1 MGHIEWGRLP
11 DYPAWN
17 RVVDSLRLQQ
27 LNVADTARATTLAA
41 EKRLIRLQ
49 GDPSLSYCIW
59 LLLRL
64 ATAAR
69 TDDFREAVT
78 HLGLEVSN
86 DDTALSFIAQVA
98 DVARERL
105 RHYPESGPF
114 GEMAALALRRAL
126 SETVGSDGQSLFDS
140 SVEDIARAFRRHST
154 GTQFGQLATRFF
166 ADFYARTLHFYI
178 DRELANAVGH
188 AGLPS
193 LGAMRAFDEAL
204 DRHAR
209 QSAVILDR
217 FTAEWYLKK
226 RWERQGAI
234 GLDDAQAFA
243 TGAVRKLRHATTKQV
258 AS

>member
-1 MGHIEWGRLP
+1 
-11 DYPAWN
+11 
-17 RVVDSLRLQQ
+17 
-27 LNVADTARATTLAA
+27 
-41 EKRLIRLQ
+41 
-49 GDPSLSYCIW
+49 

-69 TDDFREAVT
+69 TEDFREAVT

-126 SETVGSDGQSLFDS
+126 SETVGSEGRSLFDS

-154 GTQFGQLATRFF
+154 GAQFGQLATRFF

-178 DRELANAVGH
+178 DRELANSVGH

-193 LGAMRAFDEAL
+193 LSAMRAFDAAL

-209 QSAVILDR
+209 RSAVILDR
-217 FTAEWYLKK
+217 FTAEWYVKK
-226 RWERQGAI
+226 LREHSGAI

-243 TGAVRKLRHATTKQV
+243 TGAVRKLCHATTKQV